1 MKKLIQFIVL
11 TVIVLPLSTLGE
23 EIHFSPQE
31 VHENVIE
38 YLNVV
43 FGVKE
48 PTLQDY
54 MRFEGID
61 PGYEAQLA
69 LRSCKIKFPDKEP
82 EKSDDCGRYINSRYD
97 NKDKVVS
104 LYYKLLRE
112 KLAITPSSI
121 RNAKIHVVAPNSE
134 DDAYRVSVRF
144 PALNRRLII
153 GHALRHDLAEL
164 GLVGIIEVEEISI
177 QNYLSLHECTK
188 KKP

>member
-1 MKKLIQFIVL
+1 MKKLIQFLVL
-11 TVIVLPLSTLGE
+11 TIIVLPLSTFGE

-48 PTLQDY
+48 PTIHDY

-61 PGYEAQLA
+61 PGYEAQLV
-69 LRSCKIKFPDKEP
+69 LQLCKSKFPGKEP
-82 EKSDDCGRYINSRYD
+82 EKSEDCGRYLNSRYN

-104 LYYKLLRE
+104 LYFELLRK
-112 KLAITPSSI
+112 KLGITPSSI
-121 RNAKIHVVAPNSE
+121 RNAKIHIVVPSSE
-134 DDAYRVSVRF
+134 EDAYRVSIRF
-144 PALNRRLII
+144 PDLNRRLII

-164 GLVGIIEVEEISI
+164 GLVGIIEVEGIPI
-177 QNYLSLHECTK
+177 QKYLSLHE
-188 KKP
+188 